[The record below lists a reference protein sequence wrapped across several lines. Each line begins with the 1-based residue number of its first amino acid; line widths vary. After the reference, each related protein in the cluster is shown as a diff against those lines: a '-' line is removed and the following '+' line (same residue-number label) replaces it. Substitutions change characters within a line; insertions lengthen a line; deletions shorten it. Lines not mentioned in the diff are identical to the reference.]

1 MTLELRNVTKRYK
14 SGGKIITAAD
24 GLSATVKR
32 GELVALYG
40 PSGSGKTTTLML
52 AAGVEQPDNGAVL
65 FDGSNLAGLTRRE
78 GVLYRRR
85 TIGLVSQSAYF
96 HEGLSAI
103 DNAALKLIAERMPL
117 RQARARIHPLF
128 ELVDMADRI
137 DARPADLST
146 GEAQRVAIVQ
156 ALANNP
162 GLLLAD
168 EPTGN
173 LDSGTGAAV
182 LRVLAR
188 ACRERNVAGLLV
200 THDPAAAGIATRALT
215 LTDGKIRDG
224 VLEALTAVVG
234 ESA

>member
-24 GLSATVKR
+24 GLSATVRR

-40 PSGSGKTTTLML
+40 PSGSGKTTALML

-65 FDGSNLAGLTRRE
+65 WDGSNVAGLTRRE

-85 TIGLVSQSAYF
+85 VVGLVSQSTYF
-96 HEGLSAI
+96 HEGFSAI
-103 DNAALKLIAERMPL
+103 DNAALKLIAERMSL
-117 RQARARIHPLF
+117 RQARARVSPLF
-128 ELVDMADRI
+128 ELVDMADRM

-173 LDSGTGAAV
+173 LDSATGAAV
-182 LRVLAR
+182 LRLLAK
-188 ACRERNVAGLLV
+188 ACRERDVAGLLV